1 MPTYNTLASLD
12 YPKSWLAI
20 VFLGLMVITLTSQPV
35 RAAGPWY
42 VTPGG
47 DDANDCLSPASPC
60 ATINGALNKPGF
72 VAGDIIQVA
81 IGTFTGSGN
90 EVVLL
95 DIDATLSGGWD
106 GAFSAQTGHSIVDGE
121 GARRGI
127 TVEIGMTAILER
139 FLIRNGGGT
148 FLLSGMG
155 IYNAGT
161 LTVKDSTIS
170 GNDISGIFN
179 AGPSGTLT
187 IMDSTISGN
196 NSGIFNDAS
205 ATLTNII
212 VSDNSPNG
220 GIRNFGTMT
229 IKYAAIRNNTRFS
242 FGGGIRNFDTLTL
255 ENVTISGNT
264 ALGEDSFGDRGG
276 GLAEFIMRAL

>member
-1 MPTYNTLASLD
+1 MPTYNTLASLV

-60 ATINGALNKPGF
+60 ATINGALSKPGF

-106 GAFSAQTGHSIVDGE
+106 GALLTSIRSSARWRTTAASVSPMLYFQAARPLMLAASIVRRQPLTSAVLVSRSAVSVTSVPMSLE
-121 GARRGI
+121 QAKVRRAWSLSVQSGAACDL
-127 TVEIGMTAILER
+127 AI
-139 FLIRNGGGT
+139 
-148 FLLSGMG
+148 
-155 IYNAGT
+155 
-161 LTVKDSTIS
+161 
-170 GNDISGIFN
+170 
-179 AGPSGTLT
+179 
-187 IMDSTISGN
+187 
-196 NSGIFNDAS
+196 
-205 ATLTNII
+205 
-212 VSDNSPNG
+212 
-220 GIRNFGTMT
+220 
-229 IKYAAIRNNTRFS
+229 
-242 FGGGIRNFDTLTL
+242 
-255 ENVTISGNT
+255 
-264 ALGEDSFGDRGG
+264 
-276 GLAEFIMRAL
+276 

>member
-60 ATINGALNKPGF
+60 ATINGALSKPGF

-106 GAFSAQTGHSIVDGE
+106 GALLTSIRSS
-121 GARRGI
+121 ARRRT
-127 TVEIGMTAILER
+127 TVASLSPMLYFQAARPLMLAAPIVWRLLLTSANLAGRWTVMETA
-139 FLIRNGGGT
+139 
-148 FLLSGMG
+148 LLSVTSAPM
-155 IYNAGT
+155 NS
-161 LTVKDSTIS
+161 LRS
-170 GNDISGIFN
+170 
-179 AGPSGTLT
+179 PSMERLSLSLLLRARLG
-187 IMDSTISGN
+187 
-196 NSGIFNDAS
+196 
-205 ATLTNII
+205 
-212 VSDNSPNG
+212 
-220 GIRNFGTMT
+220 
-229 IKYAAIRNNTRFS
+229 RFS
-242 FGGGIRNFDTLTL
+242 S
-255 ENVTISGNT
+255 EV
-264 ALGEDSFGDRGG
+264 
-276 GLAEFIMRAL
+276 